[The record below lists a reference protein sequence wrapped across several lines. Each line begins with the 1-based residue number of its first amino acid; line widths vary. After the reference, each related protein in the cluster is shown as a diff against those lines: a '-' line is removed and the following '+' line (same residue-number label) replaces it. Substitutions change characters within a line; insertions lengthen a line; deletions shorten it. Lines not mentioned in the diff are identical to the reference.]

1 MLGMIARLV
10 VTLLAGAVFLFL
22 SGCADSNYSGYKSDS
37 GRAHYDQYVDRAGYY
52 DFGRPVIFV
61 PDDRTGLE

>member
-1 MLGMIARLV
+1 MLGMIARLS
-10 VTLLAGAVFLFL
+10 VTMLAGAAFLFL
-22 SGCADSNYSGYKSDS
+22 SGCADNYTGYQSDS

-61 PDDRTGLE
+61 PDSKVGLE